1 MRLVIIKSTFIKIS
15 TQQASTLSDPEKRRY
30 FGGEIRIKRLEDAPD
45 NHFKF
50 ILDQDV
56 NDKTANMSS
65 PTQYLVA
72 KSGSTLYAYAPD
84 VRVER

>member
-15 TQQASTLSDPEKRRY
+15 TQQANSLSDPEKRKY

-50 ILDQDV
+50 ILDQDI
-56 NDKTANMSS
+56 NDKTANMPS

-72 KSGSTLYAYAPD
+72 KSGATLYAFAPD
-84 VRVER
+84 VRIER